1 MKNFIFK
8 STDADFKKMFSII
21 ETIQKNV
28 LYLTYRIDLLVKE
41 MKVLTVDKGLQKQV
55 DEYFNDEDN
64 QNITPEEKQDLD
76 WVSLR
81 QSYVLVY
88 TVPEDTYTK
97 VYVNKTEL
105 LIIPIEKLAYTTVE
119 LYVVLNTD

>member
-28 LYLTYRIDLLVKE
+28 LYLTYRIDMLVKE
-41 MKVLTVDKGLQKQV
+41 MKILTVDKGLQKQV
-55 DEYFNDEDN
+55 DEYFSEDDSNDIPDS
-64 QNITPEEKQDLD
+64 KQDLD
-76 WVSLR
+76 WALLL
-81 QSYVLVY
+81 QSYVL
-88 TVPEDTYTK
+88 ELKLLENTYTK
-97 VYVNKTEL
+97 VYVNKIEL
-105 LIIPIEKLAYTTVE
+105 LIIPIEKQAYTTVE